1 MTTLRGCYTAIV
13 TPFSADGATVDL
25 DLLEEQIA
33 FQAAGGVSGI
43 VPCGT
48 TGEAPTLVFDEHR

>member
-13 TPFSADGATVDL
+13 TPFSADGATVDF

-48 TGEAPTLVFDEHR
+48 TGEAPTLEL